1 MTHLSDDKTVA
12 KMGHPLVVV
21 LSDVGHPSH
30 QLTSFHHRT
39 QVVAG
44 GMKWLF
50 EESNWGHDP
59 AAVLVIFAGHRGL
72 ARFSTLAEARW
83 PFTKGLPGTEGCTG
97 CRLRDSPGGGAFESI
112 TDIPN
117 GWHVAFENDPS
128 WKASF
133 DAHAKP
139 GAAALDEK
147 ALRSIWLQIT
157 RNEVGDTQ
165 FNVWGSLTVASNL
178 GVEKEV
184 PLSSFSFDFIERY
197 SRHRLF

>member
-1 MTHLSDDKTVA
+1 MAIRGRAIGVTILLLFSLSWRGIGA
-12 KMGHPLVVV
+12 
-21 LSDVGHPSH
+21 S
-30 QLTSFHHRT
+30 Q
-39 QVVAG
+39 
-44 GMKWLF
+44 
-50 EESNWGHDP
+50 
-59 AAVLVIFAGHRGL
+59 GL
-72 ARFSTLAEARW
+72 APSQRHGGLLLKDFQVPKGARVV
-83 PFTKGLPGTEGCTG
+83 GYEIHLV
-97 CRLRDSPGGGAFESI
+97 GGAFESI

-197 SRHRLF
+197 SRHRLY